1 MMEAVLKEFLDNL
14 WLYLSMPIISGM
26 VGYVTNVIA
35 IKMMFQPLEFIGK
48 PPLLGW
54 QGIIPRRAAKMAA
67 ISVETITSHLITQ
80 EEIFARLDA
89 DKVADVLEPA
99 LNDIIDDIVDQVM
112 LEYEPGFWEAMPQL
126 VKRKIYQRVKRDA
139 PRLINDI
146 MGQLKINISQMYDL
160 EDMVVTKLCQDKGL
174 LNKIF
179 QEVGAAEFRFI
190 GRSGFYFGLMFG
202 LVQMLVWLCFQQGW
216 LLPAFGLLVGYAT
229 NAIALQMIFNPKE
242 PVRFGPIAFQ
252 GLFMKR
258 QQEVA
263 RDYGRLVSSYVL
275 TPANIVEG
283 ILKGP
288 YSDKVFDMIGRHVQ
302 RAVDEQTTIAKPL
315 VTFAV
320 GTQTYRDM
328 KASAVQRVIAKLPT
342 TLKHIEAYA
351 DEALDLENT
360 LSTRLQSL
368 KPDEFEAMLRP
379 AFEQDEW
386 MLITVGA
393 ALGLAVG
400 VFQLLVMFS

>member
-35 IKMMFQPLEFIGK
+35 IKMMFEPLEFIGK

-386 MLITVGA
+386 ILITVGA